1 MKRLLYSAFIVSVW
15 INVNAQQAKL
25 PIIDIHLHA
34 QDAVWSK
41 TMVCSPQPCTGP
53 ETKIR
58 KISELLPMTVSEMK
72 NNNVVLGIVTW
83 DNLKKVRKWD
93 AYAPDLFLTGVAVW
107 DPNAPDISEIKEEL
121 EQGTLNVVGEIASQ
135 YEGYAPNDPELDKY
149 YKLAAEYDVPL
160 LIHCGALAGRN
171 EAYNVSDGNPLLLEP
186 VIKKY
191 PNLRIWI
198 ENASYPF
205 SQEIIALMS
214 RYSNVYVD
222 VSTITWLIPRK
233 EFHSYLE
240 RLIIAGFGKRIMFG
254 SDQMIWPE
262 AIGLGINA
270 IETASFLSEDQK
282 RDILYHN
289 AARFLRLTEE
299 QISNHYNTAASR

>member
-1 MKRLLYSAFIVSVW
+1 MKRLLYTVFLVAVWTSV
-15 INVNAQQAKL
+15 IAQQAEL

-53 ETKIR
+53 KTKIT
-58 KISELLPMTVSEMK
+58 KISELLPMTVSEMRK
-72 NNNVVLGIVTW
+72 NNVVLGVVTW
-83 DNLKKVRKWD
+83 DNLKKLKKWNE
-93 AYAPDLFLTGVAVW
+93 YAPDLFLTGIAVW
-107 DPNAPDISEIKEEL
+107 DPNSSNLSEIKKEL
-121 EQGTLNVVGEIASQ
+121 GESTLNVVGEIAAQ
-135 YEGYAPNDPELDKY
+135 YEGYAPDDPELDKY
-149 YKLAAEYDVPL
+149 YNLAIEYDVPL
-160 LIHCGALAGRN
+160 LIHCGALAGRG
-171 EAYNVSDGNPLLLEP
+171 ESYNVTDGNPLLLEP

-222 VSTITWLIPRK
+222 VSTITWLIPRE

-240 RLIIAGFGKRIMFG
+240 KLIIAGLGKRIMFG

-262 AIGLGINA
+262 AIGLGIEA
-270 IETASFLSEDQK
+270 INTAEFLSEDQK
-282 RDILYHN
+282 RDILYNN
-289 AARFLRLTEE
+289 AARFLRLSEE
-299 QISNHYNTAASR
+299 QIATHHDIVMNK